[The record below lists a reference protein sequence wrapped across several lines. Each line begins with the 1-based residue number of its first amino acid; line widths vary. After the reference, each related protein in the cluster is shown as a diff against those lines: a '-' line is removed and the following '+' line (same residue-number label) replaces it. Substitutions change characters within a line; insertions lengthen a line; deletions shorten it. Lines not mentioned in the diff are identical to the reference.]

1 MEGAVPFMPL
11 LGGFGMVTVVFTDIV
26 VLGSIG
32 GLMGG
37 SMGPNEAV
45 TDAIVGG
52 GLVTAGEF
60 GLWVVLML

>member
-1 MEGAVPFMPL
+1 
-11 LGGFGMVTVVFTDIV
+11 
-26 VLGSIG
+26 
-32 GLMGG
+32 MGG